1 MNAMKS
7 ESFIDKLAAFIVDKR
22 NLIFLLYV
30 FAFIFCIFSRGWV
43 KVENDVT
50 VYLPEDTETRQGL
63 VAMSEN
69 FATFGT
75 AQVMVSNVSFQ
86 TAQALAE
93 ELADIEGLSMV
104 TFDDTLDHYRD
115 ASALYDI
122 SFSAESTDPVSEKAQ
137 KEIEKVLEGYDASIY
152 SSVGYD
158 ENAMLREEM
167 TTILV
172 VAVIIIIAVLTLTSR
187 AYMEVP
193 VLLLTFGAAAL
204 LNMGTNFL
212 CGKISFIS
220 DSIAVVLQLALAID
234 YAIIPT
240 STKPR
245 MPGMPRW
252 MP

>member
-7 ESFIDKLAAFIVDKR
+7 ESFIDRLAAFIVDKR

-43 KVENDVT
+43 KVEDDVT

-104 TFDDTLDHYRD
+104 TFDDSPDHYRD

-122 SFSAESTDPVSEKAQ
+122 SFSAEATDPVSVKAQ
-137 KEIEKVLEGYDASIY
+137 EEIEKVVQGYDASIY

-167 TTILV
+167 ATILV
-172 VAVIIIIAVLTLTSR
+172 VAVFIIIAVLTLTSR

-212 CGKISFIS
+212 SLIHI
-220 DSIAVVLQLALAID
+220 
-234 YAIIPT
+234 
-240 STKPR
+240 
-245 MPGMPRW
+245 
-252 MP
+252 